1 MSVRLTEAL
10 GLLSIA
16 RQYVTDGEGFVS
28 RQRAYV
34 DRLERRGLD
43 ASHAL
48 VYLETLE
55 GMQAE
60 YVDHMEKLERQVL
73 MLVKPQ
79 D

>member
-10 GLLSIA
+10 GLLFTA
-16 RQYVTDGEGFVS
+16 RQDVTDGEGFVS
-28 RQRAYV
+28 RQKAYV

-48 VYLETLE
+48 IYLETLE

>member
-1 MSVRLTEAL
+1 MNVRLTEAL

-16 RQYVTDGEGFVS
+16 RQYVTDGEGFVL
-28 RQRAYV
+28 RQKAKV
-34 DRLERRGLD
+34 TRLERRGLD
-43 ASHAL
+43 VSDAL